1 MPRAHHR
8 ELLPVSPGGL
18 VVRPFVLGTRGSGWH
33 QHPEAEATLVLRGTM
48 RARVGDGMAE
58 VAAGEVLLVAGAIPH
73 HAAAAAHTAAV
84 LTVQLPPDLGLAG
97 PGCGGLLHTLDRLWE
112 RAAAGLIAP
121 LANPAGL
128 DRRLRTT
135 DLLGRLGAVL
145 DLLCTVQAPTS
156 RTVAG
161 RPPAAGGDARLAA
174 VLDYIGAHLAEPL
187 PVGRVAALAG
197 LGVPGFSRWFA
208 AAAGETFRSHCAR
221 RRVERACRLLEEDP
235 GAPLERV
242 AAAAGFASLTALHR
256 RFRAFAGCAPG
267 AWRRRS
273 ET

>member
-1 MPRAHHR
+1 M
-8 ELLPVSPGGL
+8 
-18 VVRPFVLGTRGSGWH
+18 VRPFMLGTRGSGWH
-33 QHPEAEATLVLRGTM
+33 QHAEAEATLVQRGRM
-48 RARVGDGMAE
+48 RAQVGDGAAE
-58 VAAGEVLLVAGAIPH
+58 LVAGEVLLVAGTIPH
-73 HAAAAAHTAAV
+73 HAAAADHTAAV

-97 PGCGGLLHTLDRLWE
+97 PGCGGLLHALDRLWE

-121 LANPAGL
+121 LADPAGL
-128 DRRLRTT
+128 DRRLRTA

-145 DLLCTVQAPTS
+145 ELIGGLQALST
-156 RTVAG
+156 RTVSG
-161 RPPAAGGDARLAA
+161 RPPTAGGDARLAT

-208 AAAGETFRSHCAR
+208 AAAGEPFRRHCAR

-273 ET
+273 RA